1 MKLLIKIAGQTVD
14 VSPDTAINLVR
25 KSPVF
30 QRDEIIGDYA
40 EEINLPFTLQN
51 DKILGYFRH
60 PQSATAIQRMYC
72 EQYVNT
78 NMLTRGYVLPMEA
91 IDNYR
96 LAYTSGLA
104 DAFGNI
110 RTKSLRGIDFG
121 SIALPT
127 NYNNTLTNTYQNGGF
142 VFPCIWSPEFYQNPP
157 EGFNGKINEYNNGY
171 TTGPKVPMFF
181 VRYILEQIASLTGF
195 VFSFDT
201 PEINNWIIYN
211 IQSLDSLGTILPQ
224 NHLPDLTVGQFLLEF
239 AKLTNS
245 ALFFD
250 VPNRTL
256 QFKTRK
262 SVYQS
267 ECTLDWSKK
276 ASPIKG
282 KIPFGSSGL
291 ELLFTEDSDD
301 GVTKLMPLESYLST
315 GANEDITKIETVWST
330 LPTVNGL
337 PYTLQQGITV
347 GQNDKT
353 FSPRLLQWSGLQNG
367 VPLAK
372 AETNS
377 LELFWTTN
385 NGLFKRYYQEEEWL
399 NQNTFIIP
407 PVTLYLTESDL
418 AQWTPDQKV
427 HINGVNYLFDQIE
440 CPLHNLSQGCI
451 GTAYRVY

>member
-110 RTKSLRGIDFG
+110 RTKSLRSIDFG

-157 EGFNGKINEYNNGY
+157 EGFNGKINDYNNGY
-171 TTGPKVPMFF
+171 TRPKVPMFF

-211 IQSLDSLGTILPQ
+211 TQSLDSLGTILPQ
-224 NHLPDLTVGQFLLEF
+224 NHLPDLTVGQFLLG
-239 AKLTNS
+239 LPS
-245 ALFFD
+245 
-250 VPNRTL
+250 
-256 QFKTRK
+256 
-262 SVYQS
+262 
-267 ECTLDWSKK
+267 
-276 ASPIKG
+276 SPIQHCSLMYL
-282 KIPFGSSGL
+282 IVPSSSKL
-291 ELLFTEDSDD
+291 EKVFINLNVLW
-301 GVTKLMPLESYLST
+301 T
-315 GANEDITKIETVWST
+315 GAKRQVPSKAKFRLDHLVWSYF
-330 LPTVNGL
+330 LPKIRTMGH
-337 PYTLQQGITV
+337 
-347 GQNDKT
+347 KT
-353 FSPRLLQWSGLQNG
+353 YAS
-367 VPLAK
+367 
-372 AETNS
+372 
-377 LELFWTTN
+377 
-385 NGLFKRYYQEEEWL
+385 
-399 NQNTFIIP
+399 
-407 PVTLYLTESDL
+407 
-418 AQWTPDQKV
+418 
-427 HINGVNYLFDQIE
+427 
-440 CPLHNLSQGCI
+440 
-451 GTAYRVY
+451 